1 MFSQNKKKMAIFFG
15 VAIFFVVLDRFFK
28 SLALK
33 LSGGELEILSNWLR
47 FAFVKNYNI
56 ALSLPLHG
64 TLIMFLAVTL
74 TMLVAYYFLLFIKK
88 EDVIGAF
95 CMLLIALGAI
105 SNLVDRIL
113 YGFVIDYFDIKFF
126 SVLNLADVMITTGVF
141 IFIIFSLY
149 KNERQPC

>member
-1 MFSQNKKKMAIFFG
+1 MFPQNKKKMAVFFG
-15 VAIFFVVLDRFFK
+15 VAIFFIVLDRFLK

-33 LSGGELEILSNWLR
+33 FSDGELEILSDWIKFTL
-47 FAFVKNYNI
+47 VKNYNI

-64 TLIMFLAVTL
+64 ILVMFLVIAL
-74 TMLVAYYFLLFIKK
+74 TMLVIYYFVLFIKK

-105 SNLVDRIL
+105 SNLVDRVL

-126 SVLNLADVMITTGVF
+126 SVLNLADIMITTGVL

-149 KNERQPC
+149 INKKESY